1 VTPGG
6 GAQPGELSPADSSGP
21 GGLLAYRSA
30 QGRWVLAAMVLGS
43 SVAGIDSTVVAVA
56 LPAIGRNLHAGFGG
70 LQWTVMSYTLTLA
83 SLILLAGS
91 LSDRWGRRRVF
102 LAGLG
107 WFTAAS
113 VLCAAAPGIGWLIAA
128 RALQGIGGALMTPA
142 SLAIIEAAFRP
153 GDRTHAIGTWA
164 GFSGVSA
171 AVAPFV
177 GGWLLETG
185 SWRWIFLINVP
196 VAAVTAWITRRHVP
210 ESRDT
215 SPFGSAD
222 WPGALAGVAALGTI
236 TYAIIVLPG
245 GGALSPPFAAA
256 AVVALLSSAT
266 FVVTER
272 RASHPML
279 PPAIFAPA
287 QFRAANA
294 VTFVVNGALGGFAF
308 VFIPALEIVA
318 GYSPVVAGSALVP
331 VTGVTL
337 LLSGASGQLAQRIG
351 PRPQL
356 VAGCL
361 LCAVASMLAVRTGP
375 GASYWRVIL
384 PVAVL
389 FGLGLASL
397 LPPLTASAMNS
408 APDSLA
414 GLASGV
420 NNAVARVAGLLWIAA
435 LPPLTGLTGAAYTDP
450 AQFQSSFAQISWIC
464 AAAFA
469 CAAVLA
475 ATFITGPPHPTP
487 ARRPAVIQTP
497 VPHLTCPVTF
507 RHAPRQ
513 TRTPDSSQAPLPC
526 RRYPVTQ
533 PPPDRPC
540 PRTRLRHSA
549 TA

>member
-1 VTPGG
+1 VTPDA
-6 GAQPGELSPADSSGP
+6 GAQPGELSQADGSGP
-21 GGLLAYRSA
+21 PGLLAYRSA
-30 QGRWVLAAMVLGS
+30 QGRWVVAAMIAGS

-56 LPAIGRNLHAGFGG
+56 LPAIGRNLHAGFGA
-70 LQWTVMSYTLTLA
+70 LQWTVTSYTLTLA

-107 WFTAAS
+107 WFTVAS

-128 RALQGIGGALMTPA
+128 RAVQGVGGALMTPA

-153 GDRTHAIGTWA
+153 GDRTRAIGTWA

-171 AVAPFV
+171 AIAPFL
-177 GGWLLETG
+177 GGWLLQAG
-185 SWRWIFLINVP
+185 SWRPIFLINVP
-196 VAAVTAWITRRHVP
+196 VAAAVAWATRRHVP

-215 SPFGSAD
+215 SASGRAD
-222 WPGALAGVAALGTI
+222 WPGALAGVAALAAI
-236 TYAIIVLPG
+236 TYAIIVLPDAG
-245 GGALSPPFAAA
+245 VRSPQFAAA
-256 AVVALLSSAT
+256 AVLAVVSSAA
-266 FVVTER
+266 FAVAER
-272 RASHPML
+272 RGSHPML

-308 VFIPALEIVA
+308 VFIPALEIIA

-331 VTGVTL
+331 VTVVTM
-337 LLSGASGQLAQRIG
+337 LLSGPSGRLAQRIG
-351 PRPQL
+351 PRPQI

-361 LCAVASMLAVRTGP
+361 VCAVASTLAVRIGSHA
-375 GASYWRVIL
+375 GYWTAVF

-397 LPPLTASAMNS
+397 IPPLTASAMNS
-408 APDSLA
+408 APDTLA

-435 LPPLTGLTGAAYTDP
+435 LPPITGLTGAAYTDP
-450 AQFQSSFAQISWIC
+450 AQFRSSFAQISWIC

-469 CAAVLA
+469 CAAAIA
-475 ATFITGPPHPTP
+475 ATFITRARPTP
-487 ARRPAVIQTP
+487 APGTALIQTP
-497 VPHLTCPVTF
+497 VPHLACPVAF
-507 RHAPRQ
+507 GHASGQ
-513 TRTPDSSQAPLPC
+513 TRRPDNSPTSDPSRAAD
-526 RRYPVTQ
+526 
-533 PPPDRPC
+533 PPSPGRPG
-540 PRTRLRHSA
+540 
-549 TA
+549 

>member
-1 VTPGG
+1 MEVRLVTPDA
-6 GAQPGELSPADSSGP
+6 GAQPGELSPADGSGS
-21 GGLLAYRSA
+21 GGLLAYGSA
-30 QGRWVLAAMVLGS
+30 QGRWVVAAMIMGS

-56 LPAIGRNLHAGFGG
+56 LPAIGRNLHVGFQA
-70 LQWTVMSYTLTLA
+70 LQWTVTSYTLTLA

-107 WFTAAS
+107 WFTVAS

-128 RALQGIGGALMTPA
+128 RAVQGIGGALMTPA

-153 GDRTHAIGTWA
+153 GDRTRAIGTWA
-164 GFSGVSA
+164 GFTGVSA
-171 AVAPFV
+171 AIAPFL
-177 GGWLLETG
+177 GGWLLEAG
-185 SWRWIFLINVP
+185 SWRAIFLINIP
-196 VAAVTAWITRRHVP
+196 VAAVTARVTRRHVP

-215 SPFGSAD
+215 SASGSAD
-222 WPGALAGVAALGTI
+222 WPGALAGVTALATI

-245 GGALSPPFAAA
+245 GGVRSPTFAAA
-256 AVVALLSSAT
+256 AVLALLS
-266 FVVTER
+266 
-272 RASHPML
+272 
-279 PPAIFAPA
+279 
-287 QFRAANA
+287 A

-331 VTGVTL
+331 VTVVTL
-337 LLSGASGQLAQRIG
+337 LLSGASGRLAQRIG
-351 PRPQL
+351 PRPPL

-361 LCAVASMLAVRTGP
+361 LCTVASMLAVRVGP
-375 GASYWRVIL
+375 DAGYWTVVL

-397 LPPLTASAMNS
+397 LPPLTATAMNT

-450 AQFQSSFAQISWIC
+450 VQFRSSFAQISWIC

-469 CAAVLA
+469 CAALLA
-475 ATFITGPPHPTP
+475 ATFITGPGRPTP
-487 ARRPAVIQTP
+487 ARRSALIQTP
-497 VPHLTCPVTF
+497 VPHLACPVAF
-507 RHAPRQ
+507 RAG
-513 TRTPDSSQAPLPC
+513 T
-526 RRYPVTQ
+526 
-533 PPPDRPC
+533 
-540 PRTRLRHSA
+540 
-549 TA
+549 

>member
-1 VTPGG
+1 MEVRLVTPDA
-6 GAQPGELSPADSSGP
+6 GAQPGELSPADGSGP
-21 GGLLAYRSA
+21 RELLAYRSA
-30 QGRWVLAAMVLGS
+30 QGRWVVAAMIMGS

-56 LPAIGRNLHAGFGG
+56 LPAIGRDLHVGFQA
-70 LQWTVMSYTLTLA
+70 LQWTVTSYTLTLA

-107 WFTAAS
+107 WFTVAS

-128 RALQGIGGALMTPA
+128 RAVQGIGGALMTPA

-153 GDRTHAIGTWA
+153 GDRTRAIGIWA

-171 AVAPFV
+171 ATAPFL

-185 SWRWIFLINVP
+185 TWRAIFLINVP
-196 VAAVTAWITRRHVP
+196 VAAVAAWVTRRHVP

-215 SPFGSAD
+215 AASGSAD
-222 WPGALAGVAALGTI
+222 WPGALAGVAALATI

-245 GGALSPPFAAA
+245 AGVRSPQFAAA
-256 AVVALLSSAT
+256 AVLAVVSSAA
-266 FVVTER
+266 FVAIER
-272 RASHPML
+272 RGNHPML

-308 VFIPALEIVA
+308 VFIPALEIIA

-331 VTGVTL
+331 VTVMTV
-337 LLSGASGQLAQRIG
+337 LLSGTSGQLAQRIG
-351 PRPQL
+351 PRPPL

-361 LCAVASMLAVRTGP
+361 VCAIASMLAVRIGSHA
-375 GASYWRVIL
+375 GYWTAVFPL
-384 PVAVL
+384 AVL

-397 LPPLTASAMNS
+397 IPPLTASAMNS

-435 LPPLTGLTGAAYTDP
+435 LPPITGLTGAAYTDP
-450 AQFQSSFAQISWIC
+450 VHFHSSFARISWIC

-475 ATFITGPPHPTP
+475 AVFIAGPGRPTP
-487 ARRPAVIQTP
+487 ARRPALIQTP
-497 VPHLTCPVTF
+497 VPHLACPIAS
-507 RHAPRQ
+507 RPAPQ
-513 TRTPDSSQAPLPC
+513 PTRRPNNSRTSTRSRVADAPAPGRPGIDNVQAE
-526 RRYPVTQ
+526 
-533 PPPDRPC
+533 
-540 PRTRLRHSA
+540 A
-549 TA
+549 

>member
-1 VTPGG
+1 VTPDM
-6 GAQPGELSPADSSGP
+6 GAQPGELSPDDGSGP
-21 GGLLAYRSA
+21 RELLAYRSA
-30 QGRWVLAAMVLGS
+30 QGRWVVASMILGS

-56 LPAIGRNLHAGFGG
+56 LPAIGRNLHASFQA
-70 LQWTVMSYTLTLA
+70 LQWTVTAYTATLA

-102 LAGLG
+102 LTGLG
-107 WFTAAS
+107 WFTLAS

-142 SLAIIEAAFRP
+142 SLAIIEAAFQP
-153 GDRTHAIGTWA
+153 ADRTRAIGTWA
-164 GFSGVSA
+164 GFSGVSSA
-171 AVAPFV
+171 IAPFL
-177 GGWLLETG
+177 GGWLLQTG
-185 SWRWIFLINVP
+185 SWRPIFLINVP
-196 VAAVTAWITRRHVP
+196 VAAAVAWTTRRHVP

-215 SPFGSAD
+215 SASGSAD
-222 WPGALAGVAALGTI
+222 WPGALAGVVALGAI

-245 GGALSPPFAAA
+245 AGVRSPEFAAA
-256 AVVALLSSAT
+256 AVLALLSSAT
-266 FVVTER
+266 FAVTER
-272 RASHPML
+272 RGSHPML
-279 PPAIFAPA
+279 PPAIFRPA

-294 VTFVVNGALGGFAF
+294 VTFVINGALGGFAF
-308 VFIPALEIVA
+308 VFIPALEIIV

-331 VTGVTL
+331 VTVVTL
-337 LLSGASGQLAQRIG
+337 LLSGASGRLAQRIG
-351 PRPQL
+351 PRPPL

-361 LCAVASMLAVRTGP
+361 LCALASLLAVRIGP
-375 GASYWRVIL
+375 AAGYWTVVL

-397 LPPLTASAMNS
+397 LPPLIASAMNS

-435 LPPLTGLTGAAYTDP
+435 LPPVTGLTGAAYADP
-450 AQFQSSFAQISWIC
+450 ARFRPSFAQISWIC

-475 ATFITGPPHPTP
+475 ATFITGP
-487 ARRPAVIQTP
+487 RRPTAAPRSALVQTP
-497 VPHLTCPVTF
+497 VPHLACPVAF
-507 RHAPRQ
+507 GHAPAQ
-513 TRTPDSSQAPLPC
+513 TSRPDSSHQ
-526 RRYPVTQ
+526 
-533 PPPDRPC
+533 
-540 PRTRLRHSA
+540 